1 MPTISW
7 FWSAIFEWVIISLGD
22 EHHARTHTHTHTRYM
37 LFITLGPS
45 PRPVSQPIIES
56 TDPRNRTA
64 PARLSSSRSAPH
76 ATTEPICS
84 THLTEPTR
92 PRSSRP
98 TPRVPILTW
107 LRHFSLSLSH
117 STISSP
123 ILLQWT
129 QPFYFTELNHFS
141 TMNLVILLE

>member
-1 MPTISW
+1 MPTISR
-7 FWSAIFEWVIISLGD
+7 FWLVIFEWVIISLGD
-22 EHHARTHTHTHTRYM
+22 EHHARTHTHTHVHVRAHTHTHTCTHTRYM
-37 LFITLGPS
+37 LFITLGDGPIGPS

-84 THLTEPTR
+84 THPTEPTR

-98 TPRVPILTW
+98 IPRVPILTR

-123 ILLQWT
+123 IFLQ
-129 QPFYFTELNHFS
+129 
-141 TMNLVILLE
+141 